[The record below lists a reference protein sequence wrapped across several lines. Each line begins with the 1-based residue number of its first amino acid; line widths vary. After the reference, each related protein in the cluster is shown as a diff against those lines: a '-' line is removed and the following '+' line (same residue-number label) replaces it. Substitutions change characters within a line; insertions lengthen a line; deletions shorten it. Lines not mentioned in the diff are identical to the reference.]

1 MLWPKYCVVC
11 FATEIM
17 NNLMNAFESEI
28 SIANISKITTL
39 LCLKIN
45 TEYDFVN
52 SIALDAILI
61 LLVWFSNTE

>member
-1 MLWPKYCVVC
+1 MHMLWPKYCVVC

-28 SIANISKITTL
+28 SIANISTL
-39 LCLKIN
+39 LCPKIN